1 MVYTSTDP
9 RDEPTSAMKL
19 QGSHPLDAPR
29 QVVWEA
35 LLDPDVLAKTLPGIE
50 RLERTEGDRFEAAM
64 NIKVGPVQGKF
75 DGHVELT
82 DLDPPDGYRMKMHG
96 QGAPGFVDG
105 RGAVTLTDAD
115 GGGTE
120 IAYDLDVQ
128 VGGRLAG
135 VGQRLLDTTAKSLAR
150 QAVESLGRQVGAR
163 AKAAEVDG
171 PAEEVAAPSASD
183 FAAGVTRDVA
193 SELIPPKSRPW
204 LIAAA
209 LVALVVVVLLLRS
222 CL

>member
-1 MVYTSTDP
+1 
-9 RDEPTSAMKL
+9 MKL
-19 QGSHPLDAPR
+19 QGSQPLDAPR

-35 LLDPDVLAKTLPGIE
+35 LLDPEVLARTLPGIE
-50 RLERTEGDRFEAAM
+50 RLERVEGNRFEAAM

-82 DLDPPDGYRMKMHG
+82 DLDPSNGYRMKMHG
-96 QGAPGFVDG
+96 KGGPGFVDG
-105 RGAVTLTDAD
+105 SGAVTLADAE

-120 IAYDLDVQ
+120 LGYDLDVQ

-150 QAVESLGRQVGAR
+150 QAIESLGRQVAAR
-163 AKAAEVDG
+163 AQAAAGGE
-171 PAEEVAAPSASD
+171 PAAEVAAPTVSD

-193 SELIPPKSRPW
+193 SELVPPQRRPW

-209 LVALVVVVLLLRS
+209 LVALFVLILLLRT
-222 CL
+222 CT